1 MKRSCNQIEAEK
13 QDALTGDDEAV
24 VQSSANQSCRSCLT
38 QSLESLQ
45 QSQNMG
51 FYDIDPF
58 GFSEAAADQETAQK
72 PAEAGSQK
80 SKKTEKTKKID
91 KTNQTKKTKQTKQEK
106 KQIKKNEETKK
117 KQQSQKSKI
126 PRSSSSKMPRPEDVY
141 TEPEDGYTEPEEKPD
156 GYISS
161 SSESSLAMSTF
172 VAAQARIDEMDYQ
185 RTLPRDY
192 QFSVTR
198 PILKAKTSSP
208 KSDDS
213 WLSLLELE

>member
-91 KTNQTKKTKQTKQEK
+91 KTNQTKKTKQTK
-106 KQIKKNEETKK
+106 K

-126 PRSSSSKMPRPEDVY
+126 PRSSSSKMPRPKDVY
-141 TEPEDGYTEPEEKPD
+141 TEPEDGYTEPEEEPD